1 MKAIIA
7 ILLPFLAIVL
17 VPLSGS
23 SQKVNA
29 NLFLRAPQIVNYNF
43 TQKQINYSS
52 VMSVG
57 MGLSH
62 KRKFIELATFIDR
75 NDVYGFYTFFG
86 LNLKSKELSGNLNLH
101 TNWFGEVL
109 YVPTQSSL
117 DSDIFAYTSGL
128 CFFLNYGFDWGGI
141 GLPLCVGGAYSQ
153 KSFSL
158 NTRAILNIYLNLN

>member
-1 MKAIIA
+1 MKKVTYTILSLLTIA
-7 ILLPFLAIVL
+7 LL
-17 VPLSGS
+17 PLSGTA
-23 SQKVNA
+23 QKVNT
-29 NLFLRAPQIVNYNF
+29 NVFLRAPQVINYDFTQEQVNYN
-43 TQKQINYSS
+43 S

-57 MGLSH
+57 MGFSH

-75 NDVYGFYTFFG
+75 NDIYGFYTFFG
-86 LNLKSKELSGNLNLH
+86 LNLKSKALSDNLNLY

-117 DSDIFAYTSGL
+117 DSDVLVYTSGV

-141 GLPLCVGGAYSQ
+141 GLPLCIGGAYSQ
-153 KSFSL
+153 KNFSL